1 MAAPATTSSSLTRH
15 CLQAVDDCVA
25 VGFGCCSYSA
35 ALPDT
40 FRRLYSFAMARY
52 TKM

>member
-1 MAAPATTSSSLTRH
+1 MSHSGR
-15 CLQAVDDCVA
+15 
-25 VGFGCCSYSA
+25 FGYYCSYSA

-40 FRRLYSFAMARY
+40 CGSLYSFAMARY